1 MVSNYSWHG
10 SPVLTF
16 LSPAP
21 FFDPTTSLY
30 HLFFQWNPY
39 LNDWGN
45 DTLAITWG
53 HATSTNLI
61 DWDFKDEPALSPD
74 QPYDFKGVFT
84 GGIIPSTVHA
94 GNSSGGQNSSSPL
107 VVAYTSVKR
116 GGVTFRQPYPIGTET
131 LSLAESYD
139 QGATWQ
145 KYAHNP
151 IVGGA
156 PTPDYTGWR
165 DPYVSYWPAADQL
178 TGEAANASLYALVSG
193 GFRDRG
199 PTTFVYKIDPN
210 NLTSWQYVSP
220 LVDIKSNTREG
231 KWTGDVGKNW
241 ECVNRMTLKDP
252 SSSLEREFLIISA
265 EGVNPSQSTNGN
277 TTAAEEL
284 MIQRTPRFQ
293 LWMTG
298 GLAKGGNN
306 SISFVPSASGIFD
319 SGNLY
324 ATNSFRHPITG
335 HLMAWGWSPE
345 EDLPNEIRAE
355 QGWSGIISM
364 PRELYLQVHH
374 NVSGYLGG
382 KNLSSIPVFEAL
394 HDVTG
399 NSTYGTMGIKL
410 PHDVLKGL
418 QARASS
424 QEHVQSWQPL
434 NSSGTGGKYHHDIAL
449 NDTAHVIIQTSI
461 RYPSANSTATVGIT
475 IVHDA
480 VQNLHTTISFNP
492 INQTITIDRSNTVSS
507 NASSIEKTVNRRPES
522 ASHTLLTYAS
532 GSSKTMETLD
542 LVVLVDKSMLEV
554 YVNERTIITSRLYVN
569 GSSSVGAVSMFAEG
583 EGATGVV
590 FQRAGVWSGVDAEM
604 RY

>member
-1 MVSNYSWHG
+1 M
-10 SPVLTF
+10 
-16 LSPAP
+16 
-21 FFDPTTSLY
+21 
-30 HLFFQWNPY
+30 
-39 LNDWGN
+39 
-45 DTLAITWG
+45 AITWG
-53 HATSTNLI
+53 HAISTNLI
-61 DWDFKDEPALSPD
+61 DWDFAQEPALSPD

-94 GNSSGGQNSSSPL
+94 GNATAGQNSSTPL

-131 LSLAESYD
+131 LSLAQSYD
-139 QGATWQ
+139 YGATWQ
-145 KYAHNP
+145 KYAGNP

-165 DPYVSYWPAADQL
+165 DPYVSYWPAADRLMGQQP
-178 TGEAANASLYALVSG
+178 NASLYALVSG

-220 LVDIKSNTREG
+220 LIDIKSNTRAG

-252 SSSLEREFLIISA
+252 SSNLEREFLIISA
-265 EGVNPSQSTNGN
+265 EGVNPAQSTNGN

-284 MIQRTPRFQ
+284 MIQRTPRYQ

-298 GLAKGGNN
+298 ELAQGGNN
-306 SISFVPSASGIFD
+306 SVTFVPSASGLFD

-374 NVSGYLGG
+374 NVTGYLGG
-382 KNLSSIPVFEAL
+382 TDLSSIPVFESLSSVA
-394 HDVTG
+394 G
-399 NSTYGTMGIKL
+399 NSTYGTMGIKI
-410 PHDVLKGL
+410 PKDVLEGL
-418 QARASS
+418 QERAFS
-424 QEHVQSWQPL
+424 EEYLPAWQPS
-434 NSSGTGGKYHHDIAL
+434 NATSIGDKASHDIAL
-449 NDTAHVIIQTSI
+449 NDTAHVIVQTSV
-461 RYPSANSTATVGIT
+461 RYPSANSTAIVGLS

-480 VQNLHTTISFNP
+480 VQNLYTTISFNP
-492 INQTITIDRSNTVSS
+492 VNQTVTIDRSHTISN
-507 NASSIEKTVNRRPES
+507 NASAMEKTVNRRPES

-532 GSSKTMETLD
+532 GSVKNMETLD
-542 LVVLVDKSMLEV
+542 MVVLVDKSMLEV
-554 YVNERTIITSRLYVN
+554 QINERTFITSRLYVN
-569 GSSSVGAVSMFAEG
+569 GSSSAGAISLFAQG
-583 EGATGVV
+583 QGAAGVV
-590 FQRAGVWSGVDAEM
+590 FEEVGVWSGVDAEM